1 MNIKSSLI
9 NSNKL
14 NQEKNK
20 QNEIQNE
27 SLKNKLKLMK
37 DNNKNKQRK
46 N

>member
-1 MNIKSSLI
+1 MNIKYSLI

-37 DNNKNKQRK
+37 DNNKNK
-46 N
+46 

>member
-9 NSNKL
+9 NSNTL
-14 NQEKNK
+14 NKEKNK

-37 DNNKNKQRK
+37 DNNKNK
-46 N
+46 

>member
-37 DNNKNKQRK
+37 DNNKNK
-46 N
+46 

>member
-9 NSNKL
+9 NSNTL

-37 DNNKNKQRK
+37 DNNKNK
-46 N
+46 